1 MRMHKCFGTKKTAYV
16 RLKNLPLRAGG
27 EGAQTHQK
35 PAVRRSEPVLPPAP
49 PPSHPTA
56 SYRCTS
62 GSVTRHVSRT
72 RSRVSGSPSR
82 A

>member
-49 PPSHPTA
+49 LHRTPQHPTA
-56 SYRCTS
+56 APA
-62 GSVTRHVSRT
+62 VV
-72 RSRVSGSPSR
+72 
-82 A
+82 